1 MYATVV
7 TCCSQNLGGMGIIC
21 DGEVSWICWA
31 CMIQMGPFKD
41 FWIYIGFLCFCSKV
55 FPCWCSEFKRF
66 PGNNPFFLWKGLLLE
81 TIQTKVLWTSKGKGW
96 CNLKMCSYTSTMS
109 FLSFCLCCCCFNG
122 RMGPRWMVRSI
133 KFLFDF
139 LSEAQKMKKMKPWR
153 NS

>member
-1 MYATVV
+1 MPLWSPVV
-7 TCCSQNLGGMGIIC
+7 LKILEGWVSFVTARCHGFAGHAWYRWALSRTFGSTSVSCVFFFEGFFMLMQWVQK
-21 DGEVSWICWA
+21 VSWK
-31 CMIQMGPFKD
+31 QSF
-41 FWIYIGFLCFCSKV
+41 FW
-55 FPCWCSEFKRF
+55 
-66 PGNNPFFLWKGLLLE
+66 WKGFLLE

-96 CNLKMCSYTSTMS
+96 CNLKMCSYTSIMS
-109 FLSFCLCCCCFNG
+109 FLCFFLGCCFNG

>member
-1 MYATVV
+1 MPLWSPVV
-7 TCCSQNLGGMGIIC
+7 LKILEGW
-21 DGEVSWICWA
+21 VSFVTARCHGFAGHAWYRWA
-31 CMIQMGPFKD
+31 LSRTFGSTSVSCVFVRRFFHVDAVSSK
-41 FWIYIGFLCFCSKV
+41 GFLETILFFC
-55 FPCWCSEFKRF
+55 
-66 PGNNPFFLWKGLLLE
+66 GKGLLLE